1 MNSLMKTTMDPFAG
15 LFPSIFDDDFFAD
28 FRDNFAS
35 RGLKKIIQRP
45 HDLTNVKDENGNVVG
60 QKLSLV
66 YTPFK
71 KDQIKVMVD
80 GDTLSVSIGDEKKE
94 EKKNEN
100 GEIVYKG
107 ISTQSTK
114 FALKLTDQ
122 IDKKLINAKAEDGML
137 HIDLPFVKNSEEPK
151 QIEISVQ

>member
-1 MNSLMKTTMDPFAG
+1 MNSLMKTTIDPFAG

-45 HDLTNVKDENGNVVG
+45 HDLMNVKDENGNVVG

-71 KDQIKVMVD
+71 KDQIKVTVD

-94 EKKNEN
+94 EKKDEN

-107 ISTQSTK
+107 ISTQSTR

-122 IDKKLINAKAEDGML
+122 IDKKLIEAKAEDGML
-137 HIDLPFVKNSEEPK
+137 CIDLPFVKKAEEPK
-151 QIEISVQ
+151 QIEIAVK